1 MPPRKNERSLRS
13 QSARPP
19 TSRTG
24 APNDG
29 SPLPATTPPGPT
41 SRVPFGSVPA
51 PPSGPLAAG
60 PSGAAAPAAQE
71 LVSAL
76 TLALRAAFPDPPAR
90 RARVTQMAQP
100 IPDATTDDD
109 EEDLIFHG
117 YPSSQDPV
125 GRYRARIPDDSD
137 HSSSSSGDS
146 PPRRDP
152 RYPRHVNP
160 SRAPTGSRGQR
171 LFTTRD
177 PPTRRDF
184 RNALLYVDRASRQ
197 SRFFGTCDVVEL
209 QTLELFLH
217 VWDSDPPLRPSA
229 KLRVF
234 DRVRL
239 LYHVALTGWQAA
251 LQGYADPTASYLLGA
266 PLPTPQA
273 PPSSIRQALQAA
285 HPRPRRRQPRRPT
298 KTARQPHSRRPR
310 RRRVK
315 QRRLQRRAVNSSPRC
330 DGPLHPP

>member
-1 MPPRKNERSLRS
+1 MAS
-13 QSARPP
+13 RPSGTP
-19 TSRTG
+19 
-24 APNDG
+24 A
-29 SPLPATTPPGPT
+29 PAT
-41 SRVPFGSVPA
+41 
-51 PPSGPLAAG
+51 
-60 PSGAAAPAAQE
+60 QE

-76 TLALRAAFPDPPAR
+76 TLALRAAFPDPPPAR
-90 RARVTQMAQP
+90 RARVTEMAQP
-100 IPDATTDDD
+100 IPSATTDDD
-109 EEDLIFHG
+109 EEDLIFRG
-117 YPSSQDPV
+117 YPSSQDPA

-137 HSSSSSGDS
+137 PSSSSSGDS

-152 RYPRHVNP
+152 HYPRHINP
-160 SRAPTGSRGQR
+160 SRAPTGNRGQR

-197 SRFFGTCDVVEL
+197 SRFFGTWDVVEL
-209 QTLELFLH
+209 QTLELFLQ

-251 LQGYADPTASYLLGA
+251 LQGYADPTASYLLEA

-273 PPSSIRQALQAA
+273 PPPASDRPSRPPNRGRGAA
-285 HPRPRRRQPRRPT
+285 NRGGRPRQPATRTRDVPD
-298 KTARQPHSRRPR
+298 A
-310 RRRVK
+310 
-315 QRRLQRRAVNSSPRC
+315 AE
-330 DGPLHPP
+330 